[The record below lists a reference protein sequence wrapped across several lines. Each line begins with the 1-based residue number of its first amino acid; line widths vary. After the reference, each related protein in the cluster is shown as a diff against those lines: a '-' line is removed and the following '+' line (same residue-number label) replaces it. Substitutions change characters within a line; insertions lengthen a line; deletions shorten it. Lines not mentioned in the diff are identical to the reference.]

1 MTHGTLYRHTISTS
15 LRAFRIAY
23 DCFRAS
29 YVAVDGAL
37 TFHHFLRL
45 DALQKDGQSDVGI
58 SIRPPH
64 LHRAVSHVGDA
75 RFYKGARM
83 KLSTGWRA
91 DKTRKNRA
99 RATRKPKIRWEVL
112 GLPNPLDTS
121 LTTSMEDIRRQVSN
135 MASRGFGQG
144 TRSRTAEREA
154 KTTDHGSDSS
164 SKRRRGATE
173 SPSS

>member
-1 MTHGTLYRHTISTS
+1 
-15 LRAFRIAY
+15 
-23 DCFRAS
+23 
-29 YVAVDGAL
+29 
-37 TFHHFLRL
+37 
-45 DALQKDGQSDVGI
+45 
-58 SIRPPH
+58 
-64 LHRAVSHVGDA
+64 
-75 RFYKGARM
+75 M

-121 LTTSMEDIRRQVSN
+121 LTTSMEDIRRQVSS
-135 MASRGFGQG
+135 MASRGFGLG

-154 KTTDHGSDSS
+154 KTTNHASDSS

-173 SPSS
+173 SSQS

>member
-1 MTHGTLYRHTISTS
+1 
-15 LRAFRIAY
+15 
-23 DCFRAS
+23 
-29 YVAVDGAL
+29 
-37 TFHHFLRL
+37 
-45 DALQKDGQSDVGI
+45 
-58 SIRPPH
+58 
-64 LHRAVSHVGDA
+64 
-75 RFYKGARM
+75 M

-112 GLPNPLDTS
+112 GLPTPLDAS

-154 KTTDHGSDSS
+154 KTADHTSDTG
-164 SKRRRGATE
+164 SKRRRGTTK
-173 SPSS
+173 PS

>member
-1 MTHGTLYRHTISTS
+1 MPGRKMDGTIS
-15 LRAFRIAY
+15 AF
-23 DCFRAS
+23 
-29 YVAVDGAL
+29 L
-37 TFHHFLRL
+37 
-45 DALQKDGQSDVGI
+45 SDPLI
-58 SIRPPH
+58 S
-64 LHRAVSHVGDA
+64 SE
-75 RFYKGARM
+75 RFFTLEILGSVYKGALM

-112 GLPNPLDTS
+112 GLPSPLDTS
-121 LTTSMEDIRRQVSN
+121 LTTSMEDIRLQVSN

-154 KTTDHGSDSS
+154 KTTSHAPDSS

-173 SPSS
+173 SPLS